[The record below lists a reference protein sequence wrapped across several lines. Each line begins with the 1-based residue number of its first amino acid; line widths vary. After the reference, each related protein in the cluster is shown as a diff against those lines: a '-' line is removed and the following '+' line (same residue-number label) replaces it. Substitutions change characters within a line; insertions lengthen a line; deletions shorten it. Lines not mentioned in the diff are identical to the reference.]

1 VFFLWFYYSS
11 YILYLY
17 IKGKKALSYG
27 LCPMVFVPWSL
38 SHGLCP
44 MVFVL
49 WLLSYGRCPMAFVL
63 WSLSYGFCPMV
74 VVLWF
79 LSYGFCW
86 VALSYGFCPMAFVGW
101 IWLRPDN
108 CCLAPIPDVYTG
120 LLIRTS
126 GPVLLATVVT
136 KPLDICRVSISRNE
150 WGIDL

>member
-1 VFFLWFYYSS
+1 
-11 YILYLY
+11 
-17 IKGKKALSYG
+17 
-27 LCPMVFVPWSL
+27 MVFVPWSL
-38 SHGLCP
+38 LGGFVLWFLLGG
-44 MVFVL
+44 FVL

-86 VALSYGFCPMAFVGW
+86 VALSYGRCPMVFVLWLLSYGFCPMAFVGW

>member
-1 VFFLWFYYSS
+1 MCFFCGSIIHPIYCI
-11 YILYLY
+11 YIL
-17 IKGKKALSYG
+17 KVKK
-27 LCPMVFVPWSL
+27 LCPMAFVLWSL

-44 MVFVL
+44 MVFAG
-49 WLLSYGRCPMAFVL
+49 WLCPMVFVGWLCPMAFVL

-79 LSYGFCW
+79 
-86 VALSYGFCPMAFVGW
+86 LSYGFCPMAFVGW

>member
-1 VFFLWFYYSS
+1 MCFFCGSIIHPIYCI
-11 YILYLY
+11 YIL
-17 IKGKKALSYG
+17 KVKK
-27 LCPMVFVPWSL
+27 LCPMAFVLWFL
-38 SHGLCP
+38 LGGFVLWFLLGG
-44 MVFVL
+44 FVL

-79 LSYGFCW
+79 
-86 VALSYGFCPMAFVGW
+86 LSYGFCPMAFVGW